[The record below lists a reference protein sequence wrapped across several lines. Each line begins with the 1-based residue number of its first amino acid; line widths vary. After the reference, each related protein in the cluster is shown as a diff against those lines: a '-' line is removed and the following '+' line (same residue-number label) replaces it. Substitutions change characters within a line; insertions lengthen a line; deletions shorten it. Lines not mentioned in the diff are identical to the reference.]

1 MIVHTS
7 NKLPWQWMKVF
18 VLLFVCLLSFFSLQ
32 STFFFYILFWHRFSI
47 NDKSWTVQ
55 ILLTN
60 KNYISLFFCMGVCLY
75 VSGGGSYV
83 FIKLLTVSTGYL
95 LFFFICSFIITQMV
109 FIYIYIYI
117 RPKTCVGSDTK
128 MITRRKLTCLAY
140 LVGLFGK
147 CYC

>member
-1 MIVHTS
+1 MSRTTCMIVHTS

-60 KNYISLFFCMGVCLY
+60 KNYISLCFFVWVCACMRAVGGAMCLLNCWLFLPVTYCSFLY
-75 VSGGGSYV
+75 VH
-83 FIKLLTVSTGYL
+83 LLL
-95 LFFFICSFIITQMV
+95 LKWYS
-109 FIYIYIYI
+109 YIYIY
-117 RPKTCVGSDTK
+117 KAKDLCWVGYKNDN
-128 MITRRKLTCLAY
+128 
-140 LVGLFGK
+140 
-147 CYC
+147 